1 MGWVATN
8 ICFKVK
14 PSTMMNTFLEKHS
27 TIKFFYLKSKRIGD
41 LVACKES
48 DMVFEI
54 VSRLTNLGIPVL
66 TVYDSF
72 IVEKSHK
79 ETVQKL
85 MDEMPLL
92 RRK

>member
-1 MGWVATN
+1 
-8 ICFKVK
+8 
-14 PSTMMNTFLEKHS
+14 MMNAFLEKHR

-79 ETVQKL
+79 ETVHKL